1 MADRGHSVPF
11 LPVNAE
17 LSPTRNQA
25 RQKLGRLNAREFAT
39 LLIDLL
45 SEAKRRQQG
54 GMVFPLKGS
63 IYIFSIIN
71 ISCFTLFLFR
81 KTCKTT

>member
-1 MADRGHSVPF
+1 MADRGHSVLF

-17 LSPTRNQA
+17 LSATRNQA

-54 GMVFPLKGS
+54 GMVFSLKGARYPYLVVDS
-63 IYIFSIIN
+63 LHYQRCFQIYN
-71 ISCFTLFLFR
+71 PV
-81 KTCKTT
+81 